1 MRLVVAT
8 SITNHKSKKISFF
21 LSSSKNMQ
29 KVVWWF
35 RQSVLGAPLWRKRR
49 PNRPRRP
56 WLVSL
61 VISTRLSS
69 PVTAVVFADQL
80 AQLTP
85 TSRQA
90 KRAAIARALGLDVP
104 APLSQPERR
113 EPLRDD
119 VPQARTVP
127 CARTIPDISGYL
139 LSRKHHELKAFGV
152 TCDPPR
158 IHIRRR
164 RAASCAPIDR
174 ISTVFGSWVFIST
187 VIARGLMSPCH
198 DDYIVD

>member
-1 MRLVVAT
+1 MVAT
-8 SITNHKSKKISFF
+8 SITNHKPKKTRFF
-21 LSSSKNMQ
+21 VIVEKHAKSSGL
-29 KVVWWF
+29 VF
-35 RQSVLGAPLWRKRR
+35 RQPVLGVPLWRKRR

-56 WLVSL
+56 WLVGL

-104 APLSQPERR
+104 APPSQPERR

-127 CARTIPDISGYL
+127 CARTIPKISENL
-139 LSRKHHELKAFGV
+139 SSRKHHELKAFGV

-164 RAASCAPIDR
+164 IAASCAPIDR
-174 ISTVFGSWVFIST
+174 ISIAFGSWVFIST